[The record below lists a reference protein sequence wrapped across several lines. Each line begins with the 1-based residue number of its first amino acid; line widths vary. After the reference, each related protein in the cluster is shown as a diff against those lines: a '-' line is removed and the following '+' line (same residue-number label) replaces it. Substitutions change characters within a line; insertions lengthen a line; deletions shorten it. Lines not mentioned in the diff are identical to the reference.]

1 MKDKF
6 LKHLEGLGLQLGG
19 DRLLLAVS
27 GGLDSMVMLH
37 LSQTCGFLVGVAHV
51 NFQLRG
57 AESEADEQFVKNYCA
72 VHNIPIFVQRF
83 QTNNYAMERKLSI
96 QMAARELRYAW
107 FDELLNKEGFRYVA
121 TAHHL
126 NDSLETVLINLA
138 RGTGI
143 EGMVGIPVKSGNRI
157 RPLLFATKS
166 EIENYAAEEGI
177 AWRDDSSNMTD
188 DYQRNFIRH
197 QIIPALKKV
206 NPALDNTFRETVSKI
221 RGELALLQQ
230 DLVVWKKEHWVQD
243 GQVIRIKKNGVSFEG
258 GAARLWHGIKPLGFS
273 YTQCEDILRALHG
286 QSGKQFI
293 TPTHKLVVDRDFLVI
308 TAQREI
314 PEGVVIEPKQEKAVL
329 GTYEM
334 RIQITY
340 ELTPSVQSGVALLD
354 ADKLKFPL
362 IWRKWK
368 PGDYFFPLGM
378 THRKK
383 ISDFLIDNK
392 ISVGEKDSL
401 TVLESGGEI
410 VWVVGHRIDNR
421 YKLTPVTGCAMSLSI
436 HPYLS
441 Q

>member
-6 LKHLEGLGLQLGG
+6 LKHLEGLGLQPAG
-19 DRLLLAVS
+19 DKLLLAVS

-37 LSQTCGFLVGVAHV
+37 LFQACGFSVGVAHV

-57 AESEADEQFVKNYCA
+57 AESEGDEQFVDNWCA
-72 VHNIPIFVQRF
+72 VHNIPFFVQRF

-107 FDELLNKEGFRYVA
+107 FDELLKKEGFRYVA

-143 EGMVGIPVKSGNRI
+143 EGMVGIPVKSGSRI

-177 AWRDDSSNMTD
+177 AWREDSSNLTD

-206 NPALDNTFRETVSKI
+206 NPALDDTFKETVSKI
-221 RGELALLQQ
+221 RGELALLQH
-230 DLVVWKKEHWVQD
+230 DLAEWKKEYWVQD
-243 GQVIRIKKNGVSFEG
+243 GEIIRINKNGLSPEEG
-258 GAARLWHGIKPLGFS
+258 VARLWHSIKPLGFS
-273 YTQCEDILRALHG
+273 YTHCEDILRALHG
-286 QSGKQFI
+286 QSGKQFL
-293 TPTHKLVVDRDFLVI
+293 TTTHKLVVDRDFLVI
-308 TAQREI
+308 TPGKDI
-314 PEGVVIEPKQEKAVL
+314 PEDVVIEPKQERAVL
-329 GTYEM
+329 GSYEM
-334 RIQITY
+334 RIRTTHD
-340 ELTPSVQSGVALLD
+340 LNPSADPGIALLD

-368 PGDYFFPLGM
+368 AGDYFFPFGM
-378 THRKK
+378 AHRKK
-383 ISDFLIDNK
+383 ISDFLVDSK
-392 ISVGEKDSL
+392 ISLGEKDSV
-401 TVLESGGEI
+401 TVLESGDEI
-410 VWVVGHRIDNR
+410 VWIVGHRIDNR
-421 YKLTPVTGCAMSLSI
+421 YKLTPETGNALSLSI

>member
-6 LKHLEGLGLQLGG
+6 LKHLEGLGLKPGS

-27 GGLDSMVMLH
+27 GGLDSMVMLQ
-37 LSQTCGFLVGVAHV
+37 LSQTCGFSVGVAHV

-57 AESEADEQFVKNYCA
+57 AESDGDEQFVKNYCA
-72 VHNIPIFVQRF
+72 VHNIPIFVQCF
-83 QTNNYAMERKLSI
+83 QTNNYAMEKKLSI
-96 QMAARELRYAW
+96 QMAARELRYGW
-107 FDELLNKEGFRYVA
+107 FEEVLNKEGFRYVA

-143 EGMVGIPVKSGNRI
+143 EGMIGIPVKSGNRI
-157 RPLLFATKS
+157 RPILFATKS
-166 EIENYAAEEGI
+166 EIENYAAQQGI
-177 AWRDDSSNMTD
+177 AWREDSSNLTD

-206 NPALDNTFRETVSKI
+206 NPALEDTFSETVSKI
-221 RGELALLQQ
+221 GGEIAILQHDLAE
-230 DLVVWKKEHWVQD
+230 WKKEHWVRD
-243 GQVIRIKKNGVSFEG
+243 GAIIRINKNGLTSGEE
-258 GAARLWHGIKPLGFS
+258 ARLWHGIKSFGFGYS
-273 YTQCEDILRALHG
+273 QCEDILRALYG
-286 QSGKQFI
+286 QSGKQFL
-293 TPTHKLVVDRDFLVI
+293 TTTHKLVVDRDFLVI
-308 TAQREI
+308 TPGKDILE
-314 PEGVVIEPKQEKAVL
+314 EVVIEPKQERAYL
-329 GTYEM
+329 GSYEM
-334 RIQITY
+334 RIHATH
-340 ELTPSVQSGVALLD
+340 ELTHSADSGVALLD

-392 ISVGEKDSL
+392 ISVGEKDL
-401 TVLESGGEI
+401 VTVLESAGEI

-421 YKLTPVTGCAMSLSI
+421 YKITPQTKDALSLI
-436 HPYLS
+436 IRPYL
-441 Q
+441 